1 MSIDQKR
8 VNSFSAMSVLHR
20 NQSLICSTNQWTGF
34 YMIRPS
40 VTKELNQLKWTR
52 DKETCAE
59 GMILQSYFVS
69 EYTFLI
75 SENNNHTNKQ

>member
-1 MSIDQKR
+1 MDWFLHDAAFRHER
-8 VNSFSAMSVLHR
+8 VK
-20 NQSLICSTNQWTGF
+20 ST
-34 YMIRPS
+34 
-40 VTKELNQLKWTR
+40 KWTR

-59 GMILQSYFVS
+59 GMVLQSYFVS